1 MLKKLSALSNN
12 KPSLFLLIAALIV
25 CGVGAQATGILNTP
39 SGGYLVCVNS
49 STKVVTHPGTSTCPK
64 GSKRLVLGAQGE
76 AGTDGL
82 TGAAGLPGK
91 DGTNGKDG
99 NTIWNGVTDPASTL
113 GVPGDMFINTV
124 TKTFFGPK
132 DLTNGWPAGVSMVG
146 PAGPTGAQGPGGASG
161 PAGAT
166 GPQGSNATLTC
177 AQGGT
182 CAIGDTGPGGGIV
195 FIVQTPTAAAPWR
208 YMEAAPNTWSGG
220 SADPQVVFCNL
231 TNGLV
236 KSLEFGTSGDGTFWE
251 LGRGFSNTRA
261 MLGTCT
267 NGAANMAASYNGGGK
282 SDWFLAS
289 KLEMEQLY
297 SARVAVGG
305 FMVGAEEKYWTSSE
319 NGRTTAFVL
328 YMGSEELDVAMEAKG
343 ITSFVRPVRAF

>member
-12 KPSLFLLIAALIV
+12 KPSLFLLIATLIV
-25 CGVGAQATGILNTP
+25 CGVGAQAAGILNTP
-39 SGGYLVCVNS
+39 SGGYIVCVNS

-64 GSKRLVLGAQGE
+64 GSKRLVLGAQGK
-76 AGTDGL
+76 AGTNGL

-113 GVPGDMFINTV
+113 GVSGDMFINTV

-132 DLTNGWPAGVSMVG
+132 NADGTWPAGVSMIG
-146 PAGPTGAQGPGGASG
+146 PMGPIGAQGSGGASG

-166 GPQGSNATLTC
+166 GAQGSNATLTC

-220 SADPQVVFCNL
+220 SADPEIRWC
-231 TNGLV
+231 
-236 KSLEFGTSGDGTFWE
+236 
-251 LGRGFSNTRA
+251 SNTSNYVPNLLTGDTTAVQTSDVIGAGHFNTRK
-261 MLGTCT
+261 MLRGCT
-267 NGAANMAASYNGGGK
+267 YGAANAAAAYNGGGK
-282 SDWFLAS
+282 SDWHLPS
-289 KLEMEQLY
+289 KDELNELY
-297 SARVAVGG
+297 LRRATVGG
-305 FMVGAEEKYWTSSE
+305 LAGNYWPSSE
-319 NGRTTAFVL
+319 DGFVSTRAWFQSFTSGGQGVSNKNGAA
-328 YMGSEELDVAMEAKG
+328 G
-343 ITSFVRPVRAF
+343 VRPVRAF

>member
-12 KPSLFLLIAALIV
+12 KPSLFLLITALIV

-76 AGTDGL
+76 AGTNGL

-91 DGTNGKDG
+91 DGTNGKAG

-113 GVPGDMFINTV
+113 GAPGDMFINSQ
-124 TKTFFGPK
+124 TKTLFGPK
-132 DLTNGWPAGVSMVG
+132 NLDGTWPAGVSMVG
-146 PAGPTGAQGPGGASG
+146 PAGPTGAQGSAGASG

-166 GPQGSNATLTC
+166 GAQGSNATLTC

-195 FIVQTPTAAAPWR
+195 FIVQTPTVAAPWR

-220 SADPQVVFCNL
+220 SADPNIRWCSNASSYVPNL
-231 TNGLV
+231 ITGDTTTIQ
-236 KSLEFGTSGDGTFWE
+236 TSNAIGYGH
-251 LGRGFSNTRA
+251 SNTRK
-261 MLGTCT
+261 MLRSCT
-267 NGAANMAASYNGGGK
+267 YGAANAVAAYNGGGK
-282 SDWFLAS
+282 SDWHLPS
-289 KLEMEQLY
+289 KDELNELY
-297 SARVAVGG
+297 LRRATVGG
-305 FMVGAEEKYWTSSE
+305 FLAEKYWSSAE
-319 NGRTTAFVL
+319 STLGNYSHLGLSINFDRL
-328 YMGSEELDVAMEAKG
+328 QYIDQKYSELR
-343 ITSFVRPVRAF
+343 VRPVRAF